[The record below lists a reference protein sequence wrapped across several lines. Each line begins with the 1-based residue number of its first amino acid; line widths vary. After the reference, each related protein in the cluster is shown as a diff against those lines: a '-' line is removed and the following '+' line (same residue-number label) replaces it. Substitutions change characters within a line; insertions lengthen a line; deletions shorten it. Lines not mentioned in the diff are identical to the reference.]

1 MKPIYNALA
10 GRAPPAAQPVP
21 QASPEPPPQARP
33 VQRAAPGPNARP
45 SKDANAGQSPAMV
58 GDKQKIVRPPA
69 PQIAST
75 AQTRPQEQRSGM
87 ETAMGAL
94 ADSLHKPRQRR

>member
-10 GRAPPAAQPVP
+10 SGKAAAPSPQPP
-21 QASPEPPPQARP
+21 TTAEPPPQARP
-33 VQRAAPGPNARP
+33 VHRAPPGPNAKP
-45 SKDANAGQSPAMV
+45 SKDANAGQSPAMP
-58 GDKQKIVRPPA
+58 GDKQRIARPPA

-75 AQTRPQEQRSGM
+75 AQPRPQEQRSGM

-94 ADSLHKPRQRR
+94 ADKMHKPRRR